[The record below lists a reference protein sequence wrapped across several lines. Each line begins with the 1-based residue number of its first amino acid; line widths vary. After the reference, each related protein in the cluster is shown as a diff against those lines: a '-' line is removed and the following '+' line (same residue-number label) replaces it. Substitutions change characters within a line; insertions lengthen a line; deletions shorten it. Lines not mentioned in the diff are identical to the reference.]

1 MTADRWRRIE
11 ELFHQAL
18 ELPAEQRDAWLQE
31 HCDDAE
37 IRQEVA
43 GMLAQDSSGET
54 NLRASIAEAA
64 ETAVELAGTVEAGTR
79 IGAYR
84 VERLLGRGGM
94 GAVYLA
100 RRADEQYDK
109 RVAIKLLRVGVTG
122 IEAHTLFLRERQILA
137 QLDHPSV
144 ARLLDG
150 GTLENG
156 QPYLVLDYVEGQPLL
171 EWCEQRHTPLRTRL
185 AIFVKVCEGVA
196 YAHQNL
202 IVHRDLKPQN
212 ILVNTDGEPK
222 LLDFGIAKLL
232 TTDWTEQTQVPVGLM
247 TPQYASPEQLTGAP
261 ITTATDVYSLG
272 AILYEL
278 VSGERPYETEGLSMT
293 ELVRRI
299 VELPVHPPKAK
310 IPSDL
315 KNIVLHCLDKEPA
328 RRYGSADQL
337 AADLRRYLQGEAV
350 LARGDSVL
358 YRAGKFVRRHWVG
371 VAASAAIVGS
381 LALVAIQADRNAREQ
396 ARLRAVSENRFQ
408 QVRQLANRF
417 LFDFHDSI
425 QYLPGSTPAR
435 RLVLKTALEY
445 LDGLASDR
453 PSDPKLLSELSTAY
467 ERVGDGQGNSYVPN
481 IGDIEGADRSYHRAM
496 ELRQRVPVVTP
507 QDLHDLVMI
516 HLKFGDMYDMR
527 GKTQQARAEYESA
540 LKLVTETRMTGRPI
554 TVATLRCHMRLGDL
568 EEKSNHAAVALKHYE
583 SGRDCM
589 LALIADKPDTRG
601 RAELS
606 LAYYKIGR
614 MLSYTGDIPAS
625 IEARRKGI
633 QQAAAASAED
643 PSNQVYRRY
652 EFLNHLGLSDNLS
665 TPRAG
670 KLRNL
675 DEAFVHMQKARVII
689 EGAAEADPTNLQAQI
704 DVGVIWNYIGGWYED
719 KQQWPKAVEAFRHS
733 VAITD
738 ALVAKNPAS
747 RQYRTH
753 CANNHKRLGAAL
765 AEIPQLELS
774 LKEIRW
780 ALGQYNALAAADPRD
795 KDMRVAQ
802 LEAWRDIA
810 EVLRLMGR
818 PLEGIE
824 PNRTAIRMLKE
835 LIADDPTNKNWPD
848 HLSPIY
854 QQLAKCHAEA
864 IPKISAPGDQMTH
877 WRAALENWKLAASSG
892 GPEATRPEIQKG
904 VETAESALLK
914 LR

>member
-1 MTADRWRRIE
+1 MTAERWRRIE
-11 ELFHQAL
+11 ELFHEAL
-18 ELPAEQRDAWLQE
+18 ELPADQRDAWLDA
-31 HCDDAE
+31 HCEDDGL
-37 IRQEVA
+37 RQEVLR
-43 GMLAQDSSGET
+43 MLAQDERGET

-64 ETAVELAGTVEAGTR
+64 ESAVELAGAVEPGTR

-94 GAVYLA
+94 GSVHLA
-100 RRADEQYDK
+100 TRADDQYEK
-109 RVAIKLLRVGVTG
+109 RVAIKLLRVGVSG

-137 QLDHPSV
+137 QLDHPYV

-156 QPYLVLDYVEGQPLL
+156 QPYLVLDYIEGQPLL
-171 EWCEQRHTPLRTRL
+171 EWCEQRKSPLRTRL
-185 AIFVKVCEGVA
+185 ALFVKVCEGVA

-212 ILVNTDGEPK
+212 ILVNTEGEPK

-232 TTDWTEQTQVPVGLM
+232 TTDWSEQTQVPAGLM

-299 VELPVHPPKAK
+299 VDLPVHPPKAK

-315 KNIVLHCLDKEPA
+315 KNIVLHCLDKEPG

-337 AADLRRYLQGEAV
+337 AADLRRYLRGDAV

-396 ARLRAVSENRFQ
+396 ARLRAISENRFQ

-417 LFDFHDSI
+417 LFDFHDAI

-435 RLVLKTALEY
+435 RLVVKTALEY
-445 LDGLASDR
+445 LDTLAANHS
-453 PSDPKLLSELSTAY
+453 SDPKLLSELSTAY
-467 ERVGDGQGNSYVPN
+467 ERVGDAQGNSYFPN
-481 IGDIEGADRSYHRAM
+481 IGDIDGADRSYRRAM
-496 ELRQRVPVVTP
+496 EIRSNLPVETP
-507 QDLHDLVMI
+507 QDLYDLVLI

-527 GKTQQARAEYESA
+527 GKTQQCRQEYEAA
-540 LKLVTETRMTGRPI
+540 LKLATDTKMTGRPV
-554 TVATLRCHMRLGDL
+554 TVARIRCHMRLGDL
-568 EEKSNHAAVALKHYE
+568 DEKSNRAADALRHYQA
-583 SGRDCM
+583 GRDNM
-589 LALIADKPDTRG
+589 LALIAEKPDTRS

-606 LAYYKIGR
+606 LAYYKMGR
-614 MLSYTGDIPAS
+614 MLSFTGDIPAS
-625 IEARRKGI
+625 IDARRKGI
-633 QQAAAASAED
+633 LQAAAASAED
-643 PSNQVYRRY
+643 PSNQVYKRY

-675 DEAFVHMQKARVII
+675 DEAFVHMQKARAII
-689 EGAAEADPTNLQAQI
+689 EAVAEADPTNLQAQV

-719 KQQWPKAVEAFRHS
+719 KLQWPKAVEAFRHS

-738 ALVAKNPAS
+738 ALAKKNPAS

-753 CANNHKRLGAAL
+753 SANNHKRLGAAL
-765 AEIPQLELS
+765 AEIPQLTLS
-774 LKEIRW
+774 LQEIRW
-780 ALGQYNALAAADPRD
+780 ALGQYNALAAEDPKD
-795 KDMRVAQ
+795 KDLRVSQ
-802 LEAWRDIA
+802 LEAWRDIG

-824 PNRTAIRMLKE
+824 PNRTAIQMLKD
-835 LIADDPTNKNWPD
+835 LIVDDPTNKNWPD

-854 QQLAKCHAEA
+854 QQLAKCHADA
-864 IPKISAPGDQMTH
+864 VPKISTPGEQTTH
-877 WRAALENWKLAASSG
+877 WRLALENWKLAASSG

-904 VETAESALLK
+904 LQAAESALQK